1 MIHINGTKQ
10 AKSTQQPKSG
20 CYSCL
25 WWSFLPS
32 CLERSDSDWCLS
44 SRWYCQDVVTVRQ
57 NKDTP
62 KSCNISKDEEA
73 VPEDGVRR
81 WRGVCEK
88 LLQPRWFTSP
98 VQDHRQQPSHW
109 CFSISIVCSGFSC
122 CFFFS
127 WFFLTGQMFCRTQ
140 TRKEVYAIKWQS
152 LGLLPNCSN
161 IISPPQSSRLRGRK
175 WEWEMESVFQMA
187 GCHASMIFTEGLF
200 FGNWERRDKWRK
212 DVLGVTC
219 EEKNIRDLCSVLAN
233 FVSVKV
239 LIPIPWG

>member
-25 WWSFLPS
+25 WGSFLPS
-32 CLERSDSDWCLS
+32 CSERRDSDWCLS
-44 SRWYCQDVVTVRQ
+44 SLWYCQDVVRQ

-62 KSCNISKDEEA
+62 KSCNMSKDEEA

-81 WRGVCEK
+81 WRGGCEK

-122 CFFFS
+122 WVFFF
-127 WFFLTGQMFCRTQ
+127 
-140 TRKEVYAIKWQS
+140 
-152 LGLLPNCSN
+152 
-161 IISPPQSSRLRGRK
+161 
-175 WEWEMESVFQMA
+175 
-187 GCHASMIFTEGLF
+187 MIFF
-200 FGNWERRDKWRK
+200 YWP
-212 DVLGVTC
+212 DVLQNTDEEGGVCHQVTIAGSPS
-219 EEKNIRDLCSVLAN
+219 KLLQHYFTSPVIKAQRQKVRVRNGVRLSDGRLSRFDDIHWGLVFWKLGGKRQMKKGRIRSN
-233 FVSVKV
+233 T
-239 LIPIPWG
+239 WGKKPSEISAVCWRILFL